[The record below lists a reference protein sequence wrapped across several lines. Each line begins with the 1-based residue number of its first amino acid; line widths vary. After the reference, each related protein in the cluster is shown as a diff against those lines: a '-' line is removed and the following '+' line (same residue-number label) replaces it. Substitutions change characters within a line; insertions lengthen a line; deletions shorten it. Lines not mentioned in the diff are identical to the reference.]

1 MIFQL
6 MFIIIKLLSETLG
19 YIMDTIQN
27 WFVDNQTLL
36 IDFAIKL
43 IVAVAIIIVG
53 KFIAKMVRQ
62 GVIKVMR
69 HKGMDEA
76 IISFISSL
84 LYGMLFFIVIV
95 AAISHLGFNTT
106 SLVAIV
112 GAAGLAIGLALQGS
126 LSNFASGVLLIVFK
140 PFKSGDFIEV
150 AGVAGMVEQILI
162 FSTQL
167 RTGDNKTV
175 IIPNGAITSGTITN
189 YSTKATR
196 RIDLIIGVS
205 YEADLAKTKAL
216 LLAIASADERV
227 LKDQAVTVGV
237 SALADSSVNFVVR
250 PWVNSADYWPTYYDL
265 LEKIKTELDD
275 AGIEIPFPQLSI
287 HMNKEEKNES

>member
-1 MIFQL
+1 
-6 MFIIIKLLSETLG
+6 
-19 YIMDTIQN
+19 MDIAQN
-27 WFVDNQTLL
+27 WLIDNQQML

-43 IVAVAIIIVG
+43 LVALAIVIIG
-53 KFIAKMVRQ
+53 KFIANMVRK
-62 GVIKVMR
+62 GVVKVMR

-112 GAAGLAIGLALQGS
+112 GAAGLAVGLALQGS

-150 AGVAGMVEQILI
+150 SGVTGIVEKILI
-162 FSTQL
+162 FSTEL

-175 IIPNGAITSGTITN
+175 IIPNGSITSGTITN
-189 YSTKATR
+189 YSTKPTR

-205 YEADLAKTKAL
+205 YDADLAKTKAL
-216 LLAIASADERV
+216 LHKVVSADERV
-227 LKDQAVTVGV
+227 LKDQAITVGV
-237 SALADSSVNFVVR
+237 SELADSSVNFVVR
-250 PWVNSADYWPTYYDL
+250 PWVKSSDYWPTYFDL
-265 LEKIKTELDD
+265 LEKIKTELDNE
-275 AGIEIPFPQLSI
+275 GIEIPFQQLSV

>member
-1 MIFQL
+1 M
-6 MFIIIKLLSETLG
+6 EV
-19 YIMDTIQN
+19 IQN
-27 WFVDNQTLL
+27 WLLDNQQML

-43 IVAVAIIIVG
+43 IIALAIVVIG
-53 KFIAKMVRQ
+53 KFIANMVRK
-62 GVIKVMR
+62 GVVKVMR
-69 HKGMDEA
+69 HKGMDDA

-106 SLVAIV
+106 SLVAVV

-150 AGVAGMVEQILI
+150 SGVTGIVEKILI
-162 FSTQL
+162 FSTEL

-175 IIPNGAITSGTITN
+175 IIPNGSITSGTITN
-189 YSTKATR
+189 YSTKPTR

-205 YEADLAKTKAL
+205 YDADLAKTKAL
-216 LLAIASADERV
+216 LLKIVSADQRV
-227 LKDQAVTVGV
+227 LKDQAITVGV
-237 SALADSSVNFVVR
+237 SELADSSVNFVVR
-250 PWVNSADYWPTYYDL
+250 PWVKSSDYWPTYFDL
-265 LEKIKTELDD
+265 LENIKTELDSE
-275 AGIEIPFPQLSI
+275 GIEIPFPQLSV